1 LILLW
6 SQLLAHIHTKQQ
18 HLVLTLLCF
27 NMSNFC
33 FSGEQY
39 VARDPGKS
47 STVKDKS
54 TYILVPRQGDQNP
67 SNIASSD
74 GNQTFDENGEVDI
87 LFNFSCATFSLFSLG
102 FIIWFVVNI

>member
-1 LILLW
+1 M
-6 SQLLAHIHTKQQ
+6 KQQ

-67 SNIASSD
+67 SNKSSNTASSD

-87 LFNFSCATFSLFSLG
+87 LFNFSCETFSLFSLWVLFFG
-102 FIIWFVVNI
+102 L